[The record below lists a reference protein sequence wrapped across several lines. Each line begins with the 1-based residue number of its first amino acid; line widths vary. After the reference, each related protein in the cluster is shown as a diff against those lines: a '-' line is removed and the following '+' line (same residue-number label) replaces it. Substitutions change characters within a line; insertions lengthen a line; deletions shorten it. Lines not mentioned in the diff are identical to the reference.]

1 MVVTSRQHAR
11 RGTAGTPASRSFGRV
26 RLFLRMR
33 RGERIEVHARIEYPP
48 HGGVGIE
55 VAPIEHVR
63 AGHVRNEAKVRQGR
77 SVAAAKS
84 AGAPVPRQHLLDGTR
99 SRIEPMAQPR
109 EAGRLVEM

>member
-48 HGGVGIE
+48 EGLRCELNVPLADTTG
-55 VAPIEHVR
+55 
-63 AGHVRNEAKVRQGR
+63 
-77 SVAAAKS
+77 
-84 AGAPVPRQHLLDGTR
+84 AGAQVLSQ
-99 SRIEPMAQPR
+99 S
-109 EAGRLVEM
+109 V